1 MAVKKAAKKAPAK
14 KAVVKRAGCK
24 TASRAKVKAGDQYKC
39 SVCGLVVSVDETCGC
54 VQKCDIICCEAQ
66 MKKKR

>member
-1 MAVKKAAKKAPAK
+1 MAVKKAAKKTPAK
-14 KAVVKRAGCK
+14 KAVAKRAGSG
-24 TASRAKVKAGDQYKC
+24 TASKAKVKSGDQYKC

-54 VQKCDIICCEAQ
+54 VKTCDIVCCDKQ

>member
-24 TASRAKVKAGDQYKC
+24 TPSKAKVKTGDQYKC
-39 SVCGLVVSVDETCGC
+39 SVCGLVVSVDEACGC
-54 VQKCDIICCEAQ
+54 VDTCDIICCEKQ

>member
-1 MAVKKAAKKAPAK
+1 MAIKKAAKKAPAK
-14 KAVVKRAGCK
+14 KAVVKRAACC
-24 TASRAKVKAGDQYKC
+24 TPSRAQVKAGDQYKC

-54 VQKCDIICCEAQ
+54 VSKCDIICCDTQ